1 MDLLMERLLLK
12 GIEMGAQAYL
22 LKGNADAEKA
32 LVQGWKTAG
41 LSLEQINTEMDAHLA
56 KSFDAAEAAL
66 RAKGA

>member
-1 MDLLMERLLLK
+1 MDLLMEQLLVK

-22 LKGNADAEKA
+22 LKGNADAEKTM
-32 LVQGWKTAG
+32 VQGWKTSG
-41 LSLEQINTEMDAHLA
+41 LTLEQINVEMDAHLA